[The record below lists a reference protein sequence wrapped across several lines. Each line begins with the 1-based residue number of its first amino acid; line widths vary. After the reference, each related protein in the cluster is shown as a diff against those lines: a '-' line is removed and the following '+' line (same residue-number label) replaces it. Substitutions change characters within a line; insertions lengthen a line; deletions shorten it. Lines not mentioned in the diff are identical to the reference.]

1 MRTTGEPSLQVLA
14 ALPGATIQDGGRFG
28 HQRHG
33 VTPAGPMDWAAFQTA
48 NLALGNKPGA
58 AALEIGAGIELA
70 CLNAPLPLAFC
81 GGAYEWRRDGHSL
94 PSSARLVLQPGETL
108 SCRPGPQA
116 SREFWGAWTYCAVA
130 GGFATP
136 PVMGSRAT
144 HTRSHLGGI
153 DGRMLQKGDQL
164 PAASNDAAILA
175 VTREE
180 GEIDATWLTPHRSP
194 APINLRVIPGPQDD
208 YFSREMI
215 ERFYAGPFRLT
226 PVMDRMAY
234 RLEGP
239 KIVHAKGY
247 NIVSDG
253 IAEGAIQIA
262 GDQQPLVLMAD
273 HQPTGGYPKIAHV
286 IRADLGH
293 LAQARPGASLRFT
306 SVTLTEA
313 REALFALEAAILTTP
328 RSIRP
333 FYRPPTTESLSRVN
347 LVDGVIDA
355 LS

>member
-1 MRTTGEPSLQVLA
+1 MRIAGETSLHVLTT
-14 ALPGATIQDGGRFG
+14 LPGATIQDGGRFG

-33 VTPAGPMDWAAFQTA
+33 VTPAGPMDWAAFRTA
-48 NLALGNKPGA
+48 NLALGNETEA

-70 CLNAPLPLAFC
+70 CLGTPVPLAFC
-81 GGAYEWRRDGHSL
+81 GGAYEWRRDGHDL
-94 PSSARLVLQPGETL
+94 PSAARLLLQPGETL

-116 SREFWGAWTYCAVA
+116 SQEFWGSWTYCAVA
-130 GGFATP
+130 GGFATT

-144 HTRSHLGGI
+144 HTRSHLGGFE
-153 DGRMLQKGDQL
+153 GRMLRKDDHL
-164 PAASNDAAILA
+164 PVRADNGASFGPF
-175 VTREE
+175 EE
-180 GEIDATWLTPHRSP
+180 GEIDASWLAPHHSP
-194 APINLRVIPGPQDD
+194 APIRLRVIAGPQDD
-208 YFSREMI
+208 CFSNEMM

-286 IRADLGH
+286 IRADLGQ
-293 LAQARPGASLRFT
+293 LAQARPGAAIRFT
-306 SVTLTEA
+306 PVTLVEA
-313 REALFALEAAILTTP
+313 REALFALEAAILKTP
-328 RSIRP
+328 SSIRP
-333 FYRPPTTESLSRVN
+333 FYRPPTTENLCRVN
-347 LVDGVIDA
+347 LIDGVIDA